1 MVEDKKSYIQ
11 NIEEVVLAVEDMDE
25 SVRLYE
31 DLFGIEFDT
40 EWEMPMDDMV
50 VKSARI
56 GETQF
61 QIVKS
66 TTPDGLIAKFIKS
79 RGEGIHH
86 ICFKVKNLKEMVDRL
101 KSNGVRIIPEEPI
114 DFGGVAYAFVHP
126 SSTHGLLIELLEMK
140 E

>member
-1 MVEDKKSYIQ
+1 MMEDKKSYIQ

-25 SVRLYE
+25 SVKLYE

-66 TTPDGLIAKFIKS
+66 TTPDGLIARFIQNN
-79 RGEGIHH
+79 GEGIHH
-86 ICFKVKNLKEMVDRL
+86 ICFKVKDLKGMVDRL
-101 KSNGVRIIPEEPI
+101 KSNGARIVPEEPI
-114 DFGGVAYAFVHP
+114 DFGGIAYAFVHP
-126 SSTHGLLIELLEMK
+126 SSTHGLLIELLEMR

>member
-1 MVEDKKSYIQ
+1 MMEDKKSYIQ

-31 DLFGIEFDT
+31 DLFGIKFDT

-101 KSNGVRIIPEEPI
+101 KSKGAKIVPEEPI

-126 SSTHGLLIELLEMK
+126 SSTHGLLIELLEIR

>member
-1 MVEDKKSYIQ
+1 MEDKKSYIQ

-25 SVRLYE
+25 SVKLYE

-66 TTPDGLIAKFIKS
+66 TTPDGLIARFIQNN
-79 RGEGIHH
+79 GEGIHH
-86 ICFKVKNLKEMVDRL
+86 ICFKVKDLKGMVDRL
-101 KSNGVRIIPEEPI
+101 KSNGARIVPEEPI
-114 DFGGVAYAFVHP
+114 DFGGIAYAFVHP
-126 SSTHGLLIELLEMK
+126 SSTHGLLIELLEMR